1 MAVIS
6 SGRDKTKR
14 VARRGLKK
22 RLRFVIKSVT
32 DNEKLTTIEL
42 EFVDVIFYPPSM
54 NSCRFNSQT
63 FS

>member
-42 EFVDVIFYPPSM
+42 EFVDVIFYPP
-54 NSCRFNSQT
+54 FNELMQIQ
-63 FS
+63 FANI

>member
-6 SGRDKTKR
+6 SARDKTKR

-42 EFVDVIFYPPSM
+42 EFVDVIFYPP
-54 NSCRFNSQT
+54 FNELMQIQ
-63 FS
+63 FANI